1 MCDNKSIL
9 AAQEDLGA
17 STDVVSTD
25 DEATP
30 SIAGDSPDED
40 ADEILFVDII
50 PADESAN
57 GNEVAQN
64 APAADEQSVEA
75 SKVDPTPEENDKE
88 AKKDEDNEIP
98 FHEWKLLEIK
108 RKNAFF

>member
-1 MCDNKSIL
+1 MCDNKSIQ

-50 PADESAN
+50 PAEEAVVPSDESAN

-64 APAADEQSVEA
+64 APTADEQSVEA

-88 AKKDEDNEIP
+88 AKIDEDNEIP
-98 FHEWKLLEIK
+98 FHE
-108 RKNAFF
+108 